1 MPGGLIGGGPIPDLV
16 PVLDAAGFQVVGSR
30 RIAGVYWSQVV
41 KAVRAVD

>member
-16 PVLDAAGFQVVGSR
+16 PILTAAGLQVVGSR
-30 RIAGVYWSQVV
+30 RVAGVYWSQVV